1 VCDYSFFKGIFPM
14 FKPVILSLCLVGPL
28 SALAQDD
35 AMRLAKEKACL
46 GCHSIDVHTMSVP
59 SYQKIAEKYRDDPG
73 AVAYLSEKIRNGGKG
88 VWGGGG
94 RSLMPAF
101 LNLSKEEIRL
111 LVDWILAMKETPPS

>member
-1 VCDYSFFKGIFPM
+1 M

-28 SALAQDD
+28 WLLAQDD

-46 GCHSIDVHTMSVP
+46 GCHSIDVHTMAVP
-59 SYQKIAEKYRDDPG
+59 SYEKIAEKYRGDPG

-101 LNLSKEEIRL
+101 LNLSKEEIRS

>member
-1 VCDYSFFKGIFPM
+1 M
-14 FKPVILSLCLVGPL
+14 FRSVLFCLCLAPL
-28 SALAQDD
+28 GVFAQTD
-35 AMRLAKEKACL
+35 AVALAKEKACL
-46 GCHSIDVHTMSVP
+46 GCHSIDQHTMSVP

-111 LVDWILAMKETPPS
+111 LVDWILAMKETPPT

>member
-1 VCDYSFFKGIFPM
+1 MI
-14 FKPVILSLCLVGPL
+14 KPVILILCLSPL
-28 SALAQDD
+28 WVFAQED

-111 LVDWILAMKETPPS
+111 LVDWILAMKETPPT